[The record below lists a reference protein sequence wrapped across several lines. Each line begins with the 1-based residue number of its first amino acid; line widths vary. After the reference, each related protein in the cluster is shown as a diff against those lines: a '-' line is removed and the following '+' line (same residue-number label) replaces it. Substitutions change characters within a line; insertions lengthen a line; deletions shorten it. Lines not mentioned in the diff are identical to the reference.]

1 MPRLRRVLLLAFVLL
16 VAAGGIA
23 ARDWTWKNTKHLR
36 FQHDIINGFY
46 WGKQTLEEARRRSP
60 DENSAATWR
69 GFFRGYLG
77 LYERVQTEAYEKQYH
92 LDYPPLRL
100 LVMSI
105 WTKEAQKQFP
115 GAEDG
120 RPEYVEPLLRFNL
133 LCEAISAI
141 AMFFL
146 VRLWVNRASGAT
158 RSRFMHRVPVQSRG
172 WVCGL
177 AAATVAWLDPSMILD
192 AHGWPQW
199 DVWILPFYLLG
210 ALAASTNR
218 WFWCGCLIG
227 CGAMLKGQL
236 LLVAPFFIFWPLFH
250 KRWRRALH
258 VVIGLSVTSALL
270 VSPWMLG
277 NAKAQLLAATFFCI
291 AALGSL
297 HLPSRNSPH
306 WWAGLAAAAIFAA
319 GLLGGGSFAWFRIG
333 FLYGSEHYPHLFI
346 SSCYNLPSLLADLGF
361 ALKDSL
367 LSLDL
372 GRFRIALNLQWGL
385 RLLYLTALAFCA
397 LGAAR
402 HARQRDARIL
412 IALAAPWLVMFAL
425 LGQMHERYLLWG
437 GVVSTLALGVSIRMS
452 VISLIVS
459 LASTAMIAHVMLLDK
474 KLDATASMIALLD
487 RARPYASW
495 VVLACVAVYFWE
507 TLSTRAPIFQRRR
520 RKLLE
525 ANPVPFLA
533 EPKQA

>member
-1 MPRLRRVLLLAFVLL
+1 MPRVHRILLLAFVLL
-16 VAAGGIA
+16 VAAAGVV

-36 FQHDIINGFY
+36 FQHDIINGFH
-46 WGKQTLEEARRRSP
+46 WGKQTLQEARRLSP
-60 DENSAATWR
+60 DEISAASWG
-69 GFFRGYLG
+69 GFLRGYLG
-77 LYERVQTEAYEKQYH
+77 LYERVQAEAYEKQYQ

-100 LVMSI
+100 LVMSV
-105 WTKEAQKQFP
+105 WTKHAQKQFP

-120 RPEYVEPLLRFNL
+120 KPEYVEPLLRFNL
-133 LCEAISAI
+133 LCEAISAVAI
-141 AMFFL
+141 FFL

-177 AAATVAWLDPSMILD
+177 AAATFAWLDPSMILD

-199 DVWILPFYLLG
+199 DVWILPFYLLA
-210 ALAASTNR
+210 ALAASSNR
-218 WFWCGCLIG
+218 WFWCGCLIAF
-227 CGAMLKGQL
+227 GAMLKGQL
-236 LLVAPFFIFWPLFH
+236 LLVAPFFIFWPLWH
-250 KRWRRALH
+250 KRWHRALQ
-258 VVIGLSVTSALL
+258 VIMGMAITIALL
-270 VSPWMLG
+270 VSPWMLW
-277 NAKAQLLAATFFCI
+277 NPRALLLAVILFFIC
-291 AALGSL
+291 ALGSF
-297 HLPSRNSPH
+297 HLPARRSPQ
-306 WWAGLAAAAIFAA
+306 WWAGIVAAAIFAA
-319 GLLGGGSFAWFRIG
+319 GLFAGGSFAWLRIG
-333 FLYGSEHYPHLFI
+333 FLYGSEHYPLLFI
-346 SSCYNLPSLLADLGF
+346 SSCYNLPSLLSDLGF

-367 LSLDL
+367 FSLDFGWL
-372 GRFRIALNLQWGL
+372 RIGLNLQWGL

-402 HARQRDARIL
+402 HARHRDPRIL

-459 LASTAMIAHVMLLDK
+459 IASTAMIAHVMLLDK
-474 KLDATASMIALLD
+474 KLDATAPMIALLD

-507 TLSTRAPIFQRRR
+507 TLSTRGPIFLSRR
-520 RKLLE
+520 RKSPEAGPVALLP
-525 ANPVPFLA
+525 AA
-533 EPKQA
+533 KQA